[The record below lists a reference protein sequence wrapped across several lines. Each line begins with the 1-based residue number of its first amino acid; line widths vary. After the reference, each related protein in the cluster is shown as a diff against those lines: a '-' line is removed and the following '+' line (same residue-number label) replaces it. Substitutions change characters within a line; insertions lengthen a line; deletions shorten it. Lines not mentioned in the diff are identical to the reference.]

1 MTARQ
6 SADSRRDG
14 LQQLLT
20 LTPDA
25 GRAHRTRGLCH
36 EELRRRRRRAAS
48 RTAVAVY
55 AWRVVGPAVV
65 GGVCVLYAVALLATT
80 IRLVLS

>member
-1 MTARQ
+1 
-6 SADSRRDG
+6 

-25 GRAHRTRGLCH
+25 SRVQRTRGLCH
-36 EELRRRRRRAAS
+36 AELRRRGRRAAS
-48 RTAVAVY
+48 RAAIAVY

-80 IRLVLS
+80 IRLALS